1 MFLCEFI
8 YIHAFRKNC
17 KRSASVSE
25 DKTEV
30 YSRRYFKMFG
40 SIGPSELIIIMLI
53 VLLLFG
59 SKRLPELARGI
70 GKATRQFKKALDD
83 VKEEIN
89 LDDIDRE
96 IRG

>member
-1 MFLCEFI
+1 
-8 YIHAFRKNC
+8 
-17 KRSASVSE
+17 
-25 DKTEV
+25 
-30 YSRRYFKMFG
+30 MFG

-70 GKATRQFKKALDD
+70 GKATRQFKKALED

-96 IRG
+96 LKG

>member
-1 MFLCEFI
+1 
-8 YIHAFRKNC
+8 
-17 KRSASVSE
+17 
-25 DKTEV
+25 
-30 YSRRYFKMFG
+30 MFG
-40 SIGPSELIIIMLI
+40 SIGPSELIIVMLI

-70 GKATRQFKKALDD
+70 GKATRQFRKAMED

-96 IRG
+96 LKG

>member
-1 MFLCEFI
+1 
-8 YIHAFRKNC
+8 
-17 KRSASVSE
+17 
-25 DKTEV
+25 
-30 YSRRYFKMFG
+30 MFG

-70 GKATRQFKKALDD
+70 GKATRQFKKAMDD

-96 IRG
+96 LRG